1 MRQIRFLC
9 SLLPLSQAFAYVWEN
24 HRDEADWFLKADDD
38 TFVILENL
46 KDLLRNY
53 NSEKPIQFG
62 HRFKFMGVGHLWSEF
77 IFVTIFPGIHGWGV
91 RICPFKGDRI
101 LRSQKKHLY
110 ISNILV
116 PGCPSDICNRSEGE
130 EGLFGRRLQMG
141 RRGRED
147 G

>member
-62 HRFKFMGVGHLWSEF
+62 HRFKFMGVGHLWS
-77 IFVTIFPGIHGWGV
+77 
-91 RICPFKGDRI
+91 
-101 LRSQKKHLY
+101 
-110 ISNILV
+110 
-116 PGCPSDICNRSEGE
+116 
-130 EGLFGRRLQMG
+130 
-141 RRGRED
+141 
-147 G
+147 